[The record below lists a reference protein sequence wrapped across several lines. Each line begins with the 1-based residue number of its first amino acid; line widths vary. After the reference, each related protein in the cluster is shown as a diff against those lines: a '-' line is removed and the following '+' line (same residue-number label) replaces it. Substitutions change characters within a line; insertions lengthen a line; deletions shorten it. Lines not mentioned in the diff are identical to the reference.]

1 MSATDMRIRRARPAD
16 RDSLLELWDR
26 SVRATHDFL
35 SDSDVTGLRP
45 FVAQELADDA
55 IEWWVATLGE
65 ERLAGFLGYTP
76 GVIEGL
82 FIDPAFRGLG
92 AGTLLIAHG
101 QLLAQGPLRVDVN
114 EENSAA
120 RGFYESLGFTVVGRS
135 PLDGAGRPFPWLHM
149 ARPAAANDDA
159 PLHLRME

>member
-1 MSATDMRIRRARPAD
+1 MSAADLRIRRARPGD
-16 RDSLLELWDR
+16 RHLLLELWDR
-26 SVRATHDFL
+26 SVRATHHFL

-45 FVAQELADDA
+45 FVAEELADDA
-55 IEWWVATLGE
+55 IEWWVATLDDD
-65 ERLAGFLGYTP
+65 RLAGFLGYTP
-76 GVIEGL
+76 GVIDGL

-101 QLLAQGPLRVDVN
+101 QELAQGPLRVDVN

-135 PLDGAGRPFPWLHM
+135 PLDGAGRPFPLLHM
-149 ARPAAANDDA
+149 ARQSAANDDA
-159 PLHLRME
+159 PLHLRVK